1 MRCGAN
7 TRCSEQRN
15 SRGRRAKGQV
25 KGKERKRS
33 KRAEAV
39 ASRRVATSCNELH
52 KRKRS
57 HVILNEGL
65 PHPLCLTLALLI
77 AFLSRNTHTF
87 SLFFFLFFHSLFFLS
102 TFFVCSACLRF
113 IPSLSELV
121 SSNLCLSLSLLVW
134 FVGLR
139 LGAVI
144 TEYPP
149 LTSLV
154 VLSPLFSYYHLPY
167 RT

>member
-1 MRCGAN
+1 MGRKGREAN
-7 TRCSEQRN
+7 EQRL
-15 SRGRRAKGQV
+15 
-25 KGKERKRS
+25 
-33 KRAEAV
+33 
-39 ASRRVATSCNELH
+39 SRRGELQQVATSCTKGSDRTSYLT
-52 KRKRS
+52 RACL
-57 HVILNEGL
+57 ILFAS
-65 PHPLCLTLALLI
+65 PLLCSSPSCLAIHTHS
-77 AFLSRNTHTF
+77 LSF
-87 SLFFFLFFHSLFFLS
+87 SFSFFSFSLFFLS